1 MYEIAIIAAMLVF
14 NAFFAA
20 YEMALASVSKAR
32 LTELGKLRA
41 KGAESAL
48 FMKTRMAG
56 ALSVIQLGITLF
68 GAVAAATGG
77 AGIDEALSP
86 FLVRELG
93 VSDAMAEF
101 MSLTTLVLPLSAITI
116 IFGELVPK
124 IFAIENKELV
134 LLRLSPF
141 MRFLFVGVSPLIK
154 AMEYLTNTAV
164 RFASRALSPGIAA
177 DEPTAIQEMRLAA
190 VSALE
195 QKLIG
200 PMEARIVS
208 SAAEL
213 SLKSVKDLLIPPS
226 MISSI
231 PITCSLQE
239 ALLRAHMDLHTRFPV
254 TAAENEPANIKGY
267 VNFKDIV
274 TALKMG
280 AATASVSSIVRP
292 IEKIDCAVTASEALQ
307 RMIEGNV
314 HMAVVTESGG
324 KIIGLL
330 AVQDII
336 RQLTGGISDEYDRLP
351 AHLYPSGSGLIAGGA
366 AKIKDIYGK
375 LQLPVPDDAD
385 RLAAWVGKKIGRSP
399 KGSEILK
406 LEGLEILVRKTRRNK
421 LLEAYIGRAGS

>member
-1 MYEIAIIAAMLVF
+1 MYEIAVIAAMLVF

-32 LTELGKLRA
+32 LTELGKLRV
-41 KGAESAL
+41 KGADSAL

-93 VSDAMAEF
+93 VSDAIAEF
-101 MSLTTLVLPLSAITI
+101 MSLTTLVIPLSAITI

-124 IFAIENKELV
+124 VFAIENKELV
-134 LLRLSPF
+134 LRTLSPF
-141 MRFLFVGVSPLIK
+141 MRLLFVGVSPLIK
-154 AMEYLTNTAV
+154 AMEYLTNAAV
-164 RFASRALSPGIAA
+164 KFASRAFSAENA
-177 DEPTAIQEMRLAA
+177 VAEPTAVQEMRLAA

-239 ALLRAHMDLHTRFPV
+239 ALLKAHMDLHTRFPV
-254 TAAENEPANIKGY
+254 TAAEKEPANIKGY

-280 AATASVSSIVRP
+280 AETASVASIVRP

-307 RMIEGNV
+307 KMIEGNV
-314 HMAVVTESGG
+314 HMAVVTERGG

-351 AHLYPSGSGLIAGGA
+351 THLYPSGSGLIAGGA

-385 RLAAWVGKKIGRSP
+385 RLAAWVGKKTGRAP
-399 KGSEILK
+399 RGSEILK
-406 LEGLEILVRKTRRNK
+406 LDGLEILVRKTRRNK
-421 LLEAYIGRAGS
+421 LLEAYISRAVS